1 MIVNSVN
8 KSLDLDKGSLC
19 KAITTAAGSKVAEE
33 CRRDHPSGVTEG
45 NVVVSSA
52 GKLKCKIIC
61 HACVP
66 TYNQSDNSVSK
77 LVIINIFKIHKYE
90 K

>member
-8 KSLDLDKGSLC
+8 KTLDLEKGSLS
-19 KAITTAAGSKVAEE
+19 KALLTAAGPEVAEE

-45 NVVVSSA
+45 NVVVTSA
-52 GKLKCKIIC
+52 GKLKCKTIC

-66 TYNQSDNSVSK
+66 PYNPSDNGVSK
-77 LVIINIFKIHKYE
+77 LVIKNIFKIHTQI
-90 K
+90 